1 MDQNF
6 SQTSSLTKAIIII
19 EFVLVA
25 YLLYSL
31 TKNVYNSYLV
41 DQYITSYETENSL
54 LADENKKK
62 NDDYLYFT
70 SQEYIDKIAKQN
82 LGLVNPGEEVIVIT
96 PESLKYNSIDD
107 VLNPIQGSGASD
119 IVRIETRSNPQ
130 LWWDFFFR

>member
-6 SQTSSLTKAIIII
+6 SQTSSLTKAIIVI

-31 TKNVYNSYLV
+31 TRNVYNSYLV
-41 DQYITSYETENSL
+41 DQYISTYEKENAMLS
-54 LADENKKK
+54 DENKRK

-82 LGLVNPGEEVIVIT
+82 LGLVNSGEEIIVIT
-96 PESLKYNSIDD
+96 PESLKYNSIDE
-107 VLNPIQGSGASD
+107 VLNPSQGDESD

-130 LWWDFFFR
+130 LWWDFFF